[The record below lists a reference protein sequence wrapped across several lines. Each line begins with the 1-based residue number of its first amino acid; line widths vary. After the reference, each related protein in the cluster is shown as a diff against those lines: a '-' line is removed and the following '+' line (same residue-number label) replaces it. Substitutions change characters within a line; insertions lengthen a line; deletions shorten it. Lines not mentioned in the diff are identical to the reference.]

1 MRHFALLVLLAAL
14 SLACAGGGTTSTPR
28 ASEQRIDV
36 ALTDALTIEPAEMI
50 VKAGQPVIFVVAN
63 SGAAVHEFYV
73 GDEAAQA
80 EHEREMAEMGGMP
93 HDEPNGVAV
102 QPGETKEL
110 AITFDEPGQLI
121 AGCHLPGHYPGGMRA
136 TITVTE

>member
-1 MRHFALLVLLAAL
+1 M
-14 SLACAGGGTTSTPR
+14 
-28 ASEQRIDV
+28 